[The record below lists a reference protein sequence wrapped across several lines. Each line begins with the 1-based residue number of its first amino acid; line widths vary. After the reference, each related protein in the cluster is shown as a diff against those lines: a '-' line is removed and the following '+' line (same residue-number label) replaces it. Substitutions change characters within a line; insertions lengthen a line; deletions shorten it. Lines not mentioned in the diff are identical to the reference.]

1 MHAFRHQPSEALM
14 SLCQFRL
21 AGERIRPRQVEPP
34 AIYTIRGRH
43 HLIQTPLSKLSLV
56 STTGELAEQSA
67 GGALCLVD

>member
-43 HLIQTPLSKLSLV
+43 HLIQTPLLARNYPWCPLRV
-56 STTGELAEQSA
+56 S
-67 GGALCLVD
+67 